1 MENSFDI
8 LLKKLGIARKFTDA
22 AQNQKE
28 YVADDET
35 LRKMVNYLGFELKNI
50 NDSEKLLQ
58 KLEKQRW
65 LNVFE
70 PIYVVKEKDKTIDI
84 VLPQDQAQEY
94 SLKIRECGKNKFNP
108 LCFEL
113 KNEENRT
120 FGKINYVRQTLEI
133 SENLAPQYYD
143 LELETSG
150 KKYRSVLAI
159 TPEKCYNPKVL
170 EKQKIWGFASQL
182 YSLRSKQNW
191 GVGDF
196 SDLKKLVE
204 ICAQNGA
211 DIIGLNPLNVLVHDF
226 PDDASPYSSIS
237 RLFLNPIYIDI
248 NKVVGFEPEMLRGE
262 EKVLEGARNASD
274 IDYSAVY
281 NLKMRVLHK
290 IFAKISGTKQE
301 KEFMAYCAQKG
312 DDLQSLAT
320 YQAIYSEYHN
330 KVFGGWKSWPKELQN
345 PRSKAVKEFALSHEK
360 EVAFFKYLQFLCEKQ
375 LNEVYEF
382 ICEKGLKIG
391 LYRDLPVGLSKDS
404 LELWQ
409 DEDLFIKDCGA
420 GAPPDAFF
428 PSGQRWCLG
437 AFNPFQLKSRAYQP
451 FIKVLREAMR
461 FAGALRIDHV
471 MSLMRLYIIPDKG
484 ENGTY
489 VYYDF
494 DDMLGIV
501 ALESYLNQCMIV
513 GESIGNVPDG
523 FIEKLHERG
532 IYSLSVLWAER
543 WESGQG
549 LFKMP
554 EDYPENVVCSI
565 GTHDMAPL
573 KARWFGYDIQAL
585 YDLKMLNEEEKNE
598 QYKAREVERKYLLAA
613 LDYAKVWPADE
624 QRKADYL
631 YGEGYPEG
639 IMPATEKYM
648 SRSAS
653 KVYLAQ
659 AADIFGVDKMQNL
672 PGTDRD
678 KHPNWRRRLPVDL
691 EDFSA
696 HPEFIKAIKAIK
708 EER

>member
-70 PIYVVKEKDKTIDI
+70 PIYVVQEKDKTIDI
-84 VLPQDQAQEY
+84 VLPQDQAQDYVLRVSEQ
-94 SLKIRECGKNKFNP
+94 GKSKFNQ
-108 LCFEL
+108 LKFEI
-113 KNEENRT
+113 KNEEKRT
-120 FGKINYVRQTLEI
+120 LGKINYVRQMLEI

-143 LELETSG
+143 LELETAG

-159 TPEKCYNPKVL
+159 TPEKCYTPKVL

-237 RLFLNPIYIDI
+237 RLFLNPIYIDVK
-248 NKVVGFEPEMLRGE
+248 KVVGFEPEMLRGE
-262 EKVLEGARNASD
+262 ENVLEGARSASD

-301 KEFMAYCAQKG
+301 KEFMAYCTQKG

-461 FAGALRIDHV
+461 FAGSLRIDHV

-501 ALESYLNQCMIV
+501 ALESYLNKCMIV

-585 YDLKMLNEEEKNE
+585 YDLKMLSEEEKNE
-598 QYKAREVERKYLLAA
+598 QYKAREIERKYLLAA

-672 PGTDRD
+672 PGTDHD

>member
-1 MENSFDI
+1 MENSFDN

-70 PIYVVKEKDKTIDI
+70 PIYVVKENSKIIDV
-84 VLPQDQAQEY
+84 VLPQDQAQDYVLRVSEQ
-94 SLKIRECGKNKFNP
+94 GKSKFNQ
-108 LCFEL
+108 LKFEI

-120 FGKINYVRQTLEI
+120 LGKINYVRQMLEI

-159 TPEKCYNPKVL
+159 TPEKCYTPKVL
-170 EKQKIWGFASQL
+170 EEQKIWGFASQL
-182 YSLRSKQNW
+182 YALKSKQNW

-226 PDDASPYSSIS
+226 PEDASPYSSIS

-248 NKVVGFEPEMLRGE
+248 NKVAGFEPEMLRGE
-262 EKVLEGARNASD
+262 EKVLESARNASD

-301 KEFMAYCAQKG
+301 KEFMAYCTQKG

-501 ALESYLNQCMIV
+501 ALESYLNKCMIV

-543 WESGQG
+543 WENGQG

-639 IMPATEKYM
+639 IMPAAEKYM

-696 HPEFIKAIKAIK
+696 HPEFIKAINAIK

>member
-1 MENSFDI
+1 MENSFDN

-70 PIYVVKEKDKTIDI
+70 PIYVVKENSKIIDV
-84 VLPQDQAQEY
+84 VLPQNQAQKY
-94 SLKIRECGKNKFNP
+94 SLKIKECGKNKFNP

-113 KNEENRT
+113 KNEEKRT
-120 FGKINYVRQTLEI
+120 LGKINYVRQTLEI
-133 SENLAPQYYD
+133 SEDLAPQYYD
-143 LELETSG
+143 LELETEG
-150 KKYRSVLAI
+150 KKYRSVLAV
-159 TPEKCYNPKVL
+159 TPEKCYTPKVL
-170 EKQKIWGFASQL
+170 EEQKIWGFASQL

-237 RLFLNPIYIDI
+237 RLFLNPIYIDVK
-248 NKVVGFEPEMLRGE
+248 KVVGFAPEMLRGE
-262 EKVLEGARNASD
+262 ENVLEGARNASD

-290 IFAKISGTKQE
+290 IFAKISGTQQE

-312 DDLQSLAT
+312 DDLQSLTT

-391 LYRDLPVGLSKDS
+391 LYRDLPVGLSKAS

-437 AFNPFQLKSRAYQP
+437 AFNPFRLKSSAYQP

-461 FAGALRIDHV
+461 YAGALRIDHV

-501 ALESYLNQCMIV
+501 ALESYLNKCMIV

-585 YDLKMLNEEEKNE
+585 YDLKMLSEEEKNE

>member
-1 MENSFDI
+1 MENSFDN

-70 PIYVVKEKDKTIDI
+70 PIYVVKENSKIIDV
-84 VLPQDQAQEY
+84 VLPQNQAQKY
-94 SLKIRECGKNKFNP
+94 SLKIKECGKNKFNP

-113 KNEENRT
+113 KNEEKRT
-120 FGKINYVRQTLEI
+120 LGKINYVRQTLEI
-133 SENLAPQYYD
+133 SEDLAPQYYD
-143 LELETSG
+143 LELETEG
-150 KKYRSVLAI
+150 KKYRSVLAV
-159 TPEKCYNPKVL
+159 TPEKCYTPKVL
-170 EKQKIWGFASQL
+170 EEQKIWGFASQL

-237 RLFLNPIYIDI
+237 RLFLNPIYIDVK
-248 NKVVGFEPEMLRGE
+248 KVVGFAPEMLRGE
-262 EKVLEGARNASD
+262 ENVLEGARNASD

-290 IFAKISGTKQE
+290 IFAKISGTQQE

-312 DDLQSLAT
+312 DDLQSLTT

-437 AFNPFQLKSRAYQP
+437 AFNPFRLKSSAYQP

-461 FAGALRIDHV
+461 YAGALRIDHV

-501 ALESYLNQCMIV
+501 ALESYLNKCMIV

-585 YDLKMLNEEEKNE
+585 YDLKMLSEEEKNE

>member
-1 MENSFDI
+1 MENSFDN

-70 PIYVVKEKDKTIDI
+70 PIYVVKENSKIIDV
-84 VLPQDQAQEY
+84 VLPQNQAQKY
-94 SLKIRECGKNKFNP
+94 SLKIKECGKNKFNP

-113 KNEENRT
+113 KNEEKRT
-120 FGKINYVRQTLEI
+120 LGKINYVRQTLEI
-133 SENLAPQYYD
+133 SEDLAPQYYD
-143 LELETSG
+143 LELETEG
-150 KKYRSVLAI
+150 KKYRSVLAV
-159 TPEKCYNPKVL
+159 TPEKCYTPKVL
-170 EKQKIWGFASQL
+170 EEQKIWGFASQL

-237 RLFLNPIYIDI
+237 RLFLNPIYIDVK
-248 NKVVGFEPEMLRGE
+248 KVVGFAPEMLRGE
-262 EKVLEGARNASD
+262 ENVLESARNASD

-301 KEFMAYCAQKG
+301 KEFMAYCTQKG

-320 YQAIYSEYHN
+320 YQAIYSEYHD

-345 PRSKAVKEFALSHEK
+345 PHSKAVKEFVLSHEK

-461 FAGALRIDHV
+461 YAGALRIDHV

-501 ALESYLNQCMIV
+501 ALESYLNKCMIV

-543 WESGQG
+543 WESGHG

-585 YDLKMLNEEEKNE
+585 YDLKMLNEKEKNE